1 MKQMQRDYLIQQL
14 QAMRVEN
21 GRNGELLS
29 EIGRSKAA
37 FDKREKNVKYYV
49 VMRRRNTL

>member
-14 QAMRVEN
+14 QAMRVVN

-29 EIGRSKAA
+29 SLDYRSLVSLLAVQRA
-37 FDKREKNVKYYV
+37 VAE
-49 VMRRRNTL
+49 